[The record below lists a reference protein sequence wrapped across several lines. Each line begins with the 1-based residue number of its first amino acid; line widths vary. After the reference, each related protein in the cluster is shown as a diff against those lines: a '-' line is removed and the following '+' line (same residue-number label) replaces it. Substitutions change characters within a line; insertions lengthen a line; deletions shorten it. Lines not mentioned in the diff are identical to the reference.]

1 MPVRYRTSDNR
12 YSSNTYEHKNNF
24 YIMLDVLL
32 DIDMLFTVEC
42 CLKDA
47 YADKNIHLRNNMFP
61 YGVPKL

>member
-1 MPVRYRTSDNR
+1 MS
-12 YSSNTYEHKNNF
+12 
-24 YIMLDVLL
+24 DVLL
-32 DIDMLFTVEC
+32 DIDMIFTVEC